1 MDQEY
6 LKDCMCEELD
16 GAKEYIQRAI
26 EIKAMDASWGKRFYE
41 MSTQELNH
49 AQYFFDM
56 SKDYYEKVTS
66 AFKEPPEYMEDCMDE
81 SVRIFTERYAQ
92 IKIMQGMYNN

>member
-1 MDQEY
+1 MDQKY
-6 LKDCMCEELD
+6 LKEHMCEELE

-26 EIKAMDASWGKRFYE
+26 EIKAMDQTWGKRFYE
-41 MSTQELNH
+41 MSIQELNH

-66 AFKEPPEYMEDCMDE
+66 ALKEVPEYMDDCME
-81 SVRIFTERYAQ
+81 ETVRIFTEQYSQ
-92 IKIMQGMYNN
+92 IKVMQSLYS